1 MRLSIKAFIVL
12 SNSLFGSCFL
22 QAQSASEQLNGLS
35 GWKEAQIAH
44 GDGLSEIAVIKL
56 QGIKQL
62 SSLAPEAQTQIRHL
76 LVESLARSGQY
87 EKALANTKGDEL
99 PFWKGLS
106 HAKLGRLSEAY
117 PLLLQCV
124 NNSAH
129 PAREEALLTLASTLN
144 LLEGVDRAGEFLAG
158 EINKPGN
165 GKLTQRARLA
175 LTELHLEQSK
185 YQAAL
190 KTIAGLDDD
199 LSPILR
205 VYAELLEARAL
216 IALKEHQNAQGKLR
230 EIIAKQKDAPPS
242 LISSASLMLADAS
255 MALSTVDDAVV
266 ILSGII
272 ENVPSGGNAL
282 PAFDRL
288 ADAGFLASKGGE
300 LLLKKWQSSP
310 KSETSRPAMFFAA
323 AARRK
328 DVEARE
334 ETLRRLT
341 ELKEGNDSVA
351 VRAQLLLAEILIEEK
366 DKARALSVINQ
377 LKGLTDNGAVLARIQ
392 FIEAKTKYEAG
403 EFDKAEA
410 KFSLIG
416 GSETVDV
423 ATYNA
428 AVASLR
434 AGDDRKFLARAA
446 QLPEVS
452 GQLSRGDLELERALY
467 KCSNR
472 DADAVNALAVFL
484 RDHPAHP
491 RKAEAHLASAAT
503 NVLYGALNAESAR
516 DNLKKA
522 LALEL
527 TPQSLERAEYIAFWI
542 EEIAGVDQRAIELAD
557 RFINNWPKSAH
568 AAGVRMRQA
577 EIQFR
582 ASDYLDAMRNFEK
595 LSINYPDS
603 EFSDKAIFFAGRASM
618 LTLTEEGAKRA
629 LTFWQKL
636 ADRKSSLAPLG
647 RHHQAQIK
655 LSQGLQGEALTI
667 LEAALVDE
675 PEVKLK
681 ALLMILKGRAL
692 YELGGKD
699 TTRLD
704 QAIRIFG
711 DALEISDL
719 SPAIRS
725 EILFRKAKSHE
736 MLGQFEETLHCLHE
750 VMNNSANPLNDNDPK
765 DFKWYYRA
773 GFEAIRIKEASGGQQ
788 SIIAAIAI
796 ADRLA
801 RTPGPRSDE
810 ARKASQRLRL
820 EHFIWDEGSTQ

>member
-1 MRLSIKAFIVL
+1 MRLSIKAFMVL
-12 SNSLFGSCFL
+12 TKCLLGTCFL
-22 QAQSASEQLNGLS
+22 HAQSASEQLNGLS
-35 GWKEAQIAH
+35 EWKEAQIAH
-44 GDGLSEIAVIKL
+44 GDGLSEIVVIKL
-56 QGIKQL
+56 QAIKQISTL
-62 SSLAPEAQTQIRHL
+62 VPEAQTQIRHL

-99 PFWKGLS
+99 PFWKGIS
-106 HAKLGRLSEAY
+106 HAMLGRLSEAY

-124 NNSAH
+124 NNSEH
-129 PAREEALLTLASTLN
+129 PAREEALLTLASTIKH
-144 LLEGVDRAGEFLAG
+144 LEGLDRAGEFLAG
-158 EINKPGN
+158 EINKPGIT
-165 GKLTQRARLA
+165 KLTQRARLA
-175 LTELHLEQSK
+175 LIELHLEQSK

-190 KTIAGLDDD
+190 KTIAGLNDD
-199 LSPILR
+199 LSPMLR
-205 VYAELLEARAL
+205 AYAELLEARAL
-216 IALKEHQNAQGKLR
+216 IAINKHLNAQEKLR
-230 EIIAKQKDAPPS
+230 DIIAKQKGAPPS
-242 LISSASLMLADAS
+242 LISSASLLLADAS
-255 MALSTVDDAVV
+255 MALSTVDEAVV

-272 ENVPSGGNAL
+272 ENVPSGGNTL

-288 ADAGFLASKGGE
+288 ADAGFLSSKGGE
-300 LLLKKWQSSP
+300 LLLKKWQASP
-310 KSETSRPAMFFAA
+310 KIETSRPAMFFAA

-328 DVEARE
+328 DVEERE
-334 ETLRRLT
+334 ETLQILT
-341 ELKEGNDSVA
+341 ELKEGSDSVA
-351 VRAQLLLAEILIEEK
+351 VRAHLLLAEILIEEK
-366 DKARALSVINQ
+366 DKARALSVIKE
-377 LKGLTDNGAVLARIQ
+377 LKDLTDNEAVAARIQ
-392 FIEAKTKYEAG
+392 FIEAKAKYEAE
-403 EFDKAEA
+403 EFDAAAA
-410 KFSLIG
+410 KFSQIEENKTG
-416 GSETVDV
+416 DV
-423 ATYNA
+423 ATYNS

-434 AGDDRKFLARAA
+434 AGDDKKFLARAA
-446 QLPEVS
+446 QLPEVT

-467 KCSNR
+467 KCSKR
-472 DADAVNALAVFL
+472 DVDAVNALAIFL

-503 NVLYGALNAESAR
+503 NVLYGPLNAESAR
-516 DNLKKA
+516 DSLKKA

-527 TPQSLERAEYIAFWI
+527 TPQALERAGYIAFWI
-542 EEIAGVDQRAIELAD
+542 EEIAGVDQKAIELAD
-557 RFINNWPKSAH
+557 RFINNWPKSAY
-568 AAGVRMRQA
+568 AAEVRMRQA

-603 EFSDKAIFFAGRASM
+603 ELSDKAIFFAGRASM
-618 LTLTEEGAKRA
+618 LTLTEEGAQRA

-636 ADRKSSLAPLG
+636 ADKKSPLAPLG

-655 LSQGLQGEALTI
+655 LSQGLQEEALTI

-681 ALLMILKGRAL
+681 ALLLILKGRAL

-699 TTRLD
+699 TKRLY
-704 QAIRIFG
+704 QAIQVFAS
-711 DALEISDL
+711 ALEISDL
-719 SPAIRS
+719 ALATRS

-736 MLGQFEETLHCLHE
+736 MLGQLEETLKCLHE
-750 VMNNSANPLNDNDPK
+750 VMNNSSTPLNGNEQK

-773 GFEAIRIKEASGGQQ
+773 GFEAIRLKEASGGPQ

>member
-12 SNSLFGSCFL
+12 FHYFLGTSLL
-22 QAQSASEQLNGLS
+22 HAQSASEQLNGFS
-35 GWKEAQIAH
+35 EWKEAQIAH
-44 GDGLSEIAVIKL
+44 GDGLSEIAVMKL

-62 SSLAPEAQTQIRHL
+62 STLVPEAQMQIRHL

-106 HAKLGRLSEAY
+106 HAMLGRLSEAY

-124 NNSAH
+124 NNSEH

-144 LLEGVDRAGEFLAG
+144 HLEGVDRAGEFLAG

-165 GKLTQRARLA
+165 SKLTQRARLA
-175 LTELHLEQSK
+175 LIELHLEQSK

-190 KTIAGLDDD
+190 KTIAGLDDN
-199 LSPILR
+199 LSPMLR

-216 IALKEHQNAQGKLR
+216 IALNEHQNAQGKLR
-230 EIIAKQKDAPPS
+230 DIIAKQKDAPSS
-242 LISSASLMLADAS
+242 LITSASLMLADAS

-323 AARRK
+323 ASRRK
-328 DVEARE
+328 DVDARE
-334 ETLRRLT
+334 ETLRILT
-341 ELKEGNDSVA
+341 ELKEGKDSVA
-351 VRAQLLLAEILIEEK
+351 VRAHLLLAEILIEEK
-366 DKARALSVINQ
+366 DKTRALSVIKE
-377 LKGLTDNGAVLARIQ
+377 LKDLTDNGGVAARIQ
-392 FIEAKTKYEAG
+392 FIEAKAKYEAG
-403 EFDKAEA
+403 EFDEAAA
-410 KFSLIG
+410 KFSSAG
-416 GSETVDV
+416 ENQTGDV
-423 ATYNA
+423 ATYNS

-434 AGDDRKFLARAA
+434 AGDDSKFLARAA

-452 GQLSRGDLELERALY
+452 GQLSRGDLKLERALY

-472 DADAVNALAVFL
+472 DADAVNALSIFL
-484 RDHPAHP
+484 RDHPTHP
-491 RKAEAHLASAAT
+491 RKGEAHLASAAT
-503 NVLYGALNAESAR
+503 NVLYGPLNAESAR

-522 LALEL
+522 LALKL
-527 TPQSLERAEYIAFWI
+527 TPQSQERAEYIAFWI

-557 RFINNWPKSAH
+557 RFINHWPKSAH

-603 EFSDKAIFFAGRASM
+603 ELSDKALFFAGRASM

-636 ADRKSSLAPLG
+636 ADKKSPLAPLG

-655 LSQGLQGEALTI
+655 LSQGLQEEALTI
-667 LEAALVDE
+667 LDAALVDE
-675 PEVKLK
+675 PKDKLK
-681 ALLMILKGRAL
+681 ALLMILQGRAL

-699 TTRLD
+699 ATRLD
-704 QAIRIFG
+704 QAIRIFSN
-711 DALEISDL
+711 ALEINDL

-736 MLGQFEETLHCLHE
+736 MLGQFEETLNCLHK